1 MPNRPGARYKSS
13 VGRKGSKGPFAQ
25 HRVDLLPSALVMHGR
40 PWRKF
45 PLRRERVRSIH
56 DQPQACPE
64 FIHNSSGCVQLASGK
79 TLWRPARPCH

>member
-25 HRVDLLPSALVMHGR
+25 DRVDLLPSALVMHGR

-56 DQPQACPE
+56 DQSQACQNSSTIHRDVFSLPQARHC
-64 FIHNSSGCVQLASGK
+64 GGQ
-79 TLWRPARPCH
+79 